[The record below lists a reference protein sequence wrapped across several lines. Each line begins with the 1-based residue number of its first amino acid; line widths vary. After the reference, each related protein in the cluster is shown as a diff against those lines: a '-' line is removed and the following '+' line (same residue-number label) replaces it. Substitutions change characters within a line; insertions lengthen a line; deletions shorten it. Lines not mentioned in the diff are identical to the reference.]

1 MLIAF
6 LPTSKE
12 HERTLSGRPSLVV
25 AESSLVL
32 EIRGKQVC
40 CFGLMQVGRMRRI
53 AENSGSL
60 RPGPPLFRGT
70 SFRDLFNA

>member
-1 MLIAF
+1 M
-6 LPTSKE
+6 
-12 HERTLSGRPSLVV
+12 V